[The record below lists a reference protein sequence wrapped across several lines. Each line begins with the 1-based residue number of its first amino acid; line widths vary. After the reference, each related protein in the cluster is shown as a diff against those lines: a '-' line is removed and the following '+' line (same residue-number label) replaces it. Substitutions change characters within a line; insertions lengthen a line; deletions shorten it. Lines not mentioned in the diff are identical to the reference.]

1 MILINGNNSMML
13 QHVVRLAVYSSM
25 LSGMS
30 RLRWEQSKQKTLT
43 KYNFVQKNEIGKH
56 KCYSMYFWF
65 GVHFMLLQ
73 AIDGNF

>member
-1 MILINGNNSMML
+1 ML

-43 KYNFVQKNEIGKH
+43 KFNFVQKMKLENINVASCTSGLVFISCSYKPLME
-56 KCYSMYFWF
+56 
-65 GVHFMLLQ
+65 L
-73 AIDGNF
+73 